1 MFRLMLLV
9 LAASFAGTAWSQDC
23 RDTGVSY
30 KIRKASTDARMSA
43 FLNLDDQ
50 AMWRNKLADYRTSE
64 KSCRGQNTLDLVIA
78 MIDVNQGE
86 VQEAVLAL
94 PIILRSDLE
103 DEYKSLGVR
112 RLIGRLYQAGATG
125 QAIALARG
133 AAERFPETPSF
144 KNVLALLLA
153 ADDQLAQSKSIA
165 DAAFTASL
173 KSTPTGIVPQEGWIR
188 LAIAHASGDQDDID
202 ATLARLLV
210 QTGGAGDALSPDIRQ
225 DITVPIFLAARFDG
239 PMMGEPVTPPR
250 PRYPQRMA
258 VKGRAGTC
266 DVHFDVSLSGLP
278 ESVVAV
284 CDDDGF
290 KQEAERAVSEARYK
304 PLIVD
309 GKPRRRIG
317 VTYPL
322 EFKLQ

>member
-144 KNVLALLLA
+144 KN
-153 ADDQLAQSKSIA
+153 
-165 DAAFTASL
+165 
-173 KSTPTGIVPQEGWIR
+173 
-188 LAIAHASGDQDDID
+188 AHASGDQDDID